1 MTGSNV
7 RGQQVGETKSCRGK
21 RCRILV
27 IKDDREMGN
36 QIRKEDTR
44 LYNVAVFAGTTTAVL
59 CPIINGGVLIFDFLH
74 QA

>member
-7 RGQQVGETKSCRGK
+7 RGQQVGETKSCRGG

-27 IKDDREMGN
+27 IEDDREMGN

-44 LYNVAVFAGTTTAVL
+44 LYNVAVFAAQQLQFFALLLTG
-59 CPIINGGVLIFDFLH
+59 
-74 QA
+74 

>member
-1 MTGSNV
+1 MPG
-7 RGQQVGETKSCRGK
+7 G

-27 IKDDREMGN
+27 IEDDREMGN

-59 CPIINGGVLIFDFLH
+59 HTIVNGVVLIFDFLH
-74 QA
+74 